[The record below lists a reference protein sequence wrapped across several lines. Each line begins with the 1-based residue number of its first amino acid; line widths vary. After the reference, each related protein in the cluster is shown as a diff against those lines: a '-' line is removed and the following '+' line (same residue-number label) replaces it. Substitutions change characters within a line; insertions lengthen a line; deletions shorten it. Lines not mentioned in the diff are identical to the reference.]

1 MGVRLLEWRKL
12 VCGVMMVVVPVS
24 VVGQVTDR
32 AMLHS
37 DGGTWLN
44 GNPAPESSAIF
55 MDALI
60 QTPKDHS
67 AKIDA
72 EGSAATVQPET
83 IVQFEGDELV
93 LDHGGLQL
101 NTERQMRV
109 RVGCITVTPINA
121 AWTQYDVMDVDG
133 RVKVIAYKN
142 DVKIHSQGDMLR
154 KSKQGGASSDVIVHE
169 GQQDTRD
176 ERCGAAIKPAD
187 EIAANGGWLDSPAA
201 KAVGA
206 IIVGTIICLGV
217 CHTDDPIS
225 PTKP

>member
-1 MGVRLLEWRKL
+1 LEWRKL
-12 VCGVMMVVVPVS
+12 VCGVMIVVVPVS

-44 GNPAPESSAIF
+44 GSPAPESSAIF
-55 MDALI
+55 MDALV

-72 EGSAATVQPET
+72 EGSAATVLPET

-93 LDHGGLQL
+93 LDHGGLQV
-101 NTERQMRV
+101 TTGRQMRV

-121 AWTQYDVMDVDG
+121 AWTQYDVTDVDG
-133 RVKVIAYKN
+133 KVKVVAYKN
-142 DVKIHSQGDMLR
+142 DVKIHSQGDPLR
-154 KSKQGGASSDVIVHE
+154 KSKQGESSDAIVRESEHA
-169 GQQDTRD
+169 TRD
-176 ERCGAAIKPAD
+176 EKCGAGIKPPD
-187 EIAANGGWLDSPAA
+187 GDKPILDSLGA
-201 KAVGA
+201 KIAGA
-206 IIVGTIICLGV
+206 LIVAGLICYGV
-217 CHTDDPIS
+217 CHTSNPIS

>member
-1 MGVRLLEWRKL
+1 LFEWRKL
-12 VCGVMMVVVPVS
+12 VCGVMIIVVPVS
-24 VVGQVTDR
+24 LFAQVTDR

-72 EGSAATVQPET
+72 EGSAVTVQPET

-101 NTERQMRV
+101 TTDRQMRV
-109 RVGCITVTPINA
+109 RVNCITVTPINA
-121 AWTQYDVMDVDG
+121 AWTQYDVTDVDG

-142 DVKIHSQGDMLR
+142 DVKIHYKGDLLR
-154 KSKQGGASSDVIVHE
+154 KSKQGESSDVIVHE
-169 GQQDTRD
+169 GEQATRD

-187 EIAANGGWLDSPAA
+187 EIDATGAWLNSPMA
-201 KAVGA
+201 KAAGVIAVGVIA
-206 IIVGTIICLGV
+206 CLGL